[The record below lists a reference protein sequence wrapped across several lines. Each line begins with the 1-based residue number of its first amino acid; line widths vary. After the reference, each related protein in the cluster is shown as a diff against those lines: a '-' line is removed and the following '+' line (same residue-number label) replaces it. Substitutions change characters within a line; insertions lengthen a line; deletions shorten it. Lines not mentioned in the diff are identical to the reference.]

1 MCFSKIS
8 YLNLHHDVCLL
19 EYSNDMVQG
28 WNCFFETIA
37 NLVH

>member
-8 YLNLHHDVCLL
+8 YLNLHYDMCLL
-19 EYSNDMVQG
+19 KFSNDMVQG
-28 WNCFFETIA
+28 WNCFLEMTG